1 MNTIIQLGPRFVLA
15 AMFISMA
22 VPKFLAPDIT
32 VHIFTE
38 LGVEPWGRV
47 FTGLLE
53 ILVASMLVFSRSYK
67 AGVAGSI
74 VVLFGALLSH
84 LFILGIVI
92 SDETGEINDAGAT
105 FLTAIFM
112 LAITLFCVKQILNF
126 SSKDVAM
133 KI

>member
-1 MNTIIQLGPRFVLA
+1 MNMLIQLGPRLVLA
-15 AMFISMA
+15 AMFLFMA

-53 ILVASMLVFSRSYK
+53 VLVASMLVFSMSYK
-67 AGVAGSI
+67 AGVAGAI
-74 VVLFGALLSH
+74 VVLVGAILSH
-84 LFILGIVI
+84 LFVLGIVI

-112 LAITLFCVKQILNF
+112 LAVTLFCVKQIQNR
-126 SSKDVAM
+126 SNKDVAGGV
-133 KI
+133 

>member
-1 MNTIIQLGPRFVLA
+1 MLIQLGPRLVLA
-15 AMFISMA
+15 AMFLFMA

-53 ILVASMLVFSRSYK
+53 VLVASMLVFSMSYK
-67 AGVAGSI
+67 AGVAGAI
-74 VVLFGALLSH
+74 VVLVGAILSH
-84 LFILGIVI
+84 LFVLGIVI

-112 LAITLFCVKQILNF
+112 LAVTLFCVKQIQNR
-126 SSKDVAM
+126 SNKDVAGGV
-133 KI
+133 

>member
-1 MNTIIQLGPRFVLA
+1 MNMLIQLGPRLVLA
-15 AMFISMA
+15 VMFLFMA

-53 ILVASMLVFSRSYK
+53 VLVASMLVFSMSYK
-67 AGVAGSI
+67 AGVAGAI
-74 VVLFGALLSH
+74 VVLVGAILSH
-84 LFILGIVI
+84 LFVLGIVI
-92 SDETGEINDAGAT
+92 SDETGEINDAGST

-112 LAITLFCVKQILNF
+112 LAVTLFCVKQIQNR
-126 SSKDVAM
+126 SNKDVAGGV
-133 KI
+133 